1 MAAFTQAL
9 ADLIMQFARERAGT
23 HAGCVSLGNA
33 QHEANRIGPN
43 ARPGCGIA
51 GDGIAAGHKGVG
63 AVIHIQHHRLRAF
76 KQHALAATARLIQAF
91 PDRFRKGQQLWR
103 ERKQAI
109 QQRLFF
115 EFRRSKPAKQRI
127 VMAEQFIKLVRQGF
141 GFSQIAQANRAPR
154 YLVLIGRANAAPCGA
169 DFRIAP
175 RRFAC
180 LIQSRM
186 QRQDQWHII
195 GDAQILRRHG
205 KPLCRHFGDFGKQ
218 SFRVQ
223 HHAIADNA
231 KLAPHHA

>member
-1 MAAFTQAL
+1 
-9 ADLIMQFARERAGT
+9 MQFARERAGT
-23 HAGCVSLGNA
+23 DAGCVGLGNA

-43 ARPGCGIA
+43 TSPGGGIA
-51 GDGIAAGHKGVG
+51 GDGIAAGHKGVS

-76 KQHALAATARLIQAF
+76 EQHALAAAARLIQAF

-103 ERKQAI
+103 QRKQAI

-115 EFRRSKPAKQRI
+115 EFRRPQATQQRI
-127 VMAEQFIKLVRQGF
+127 VMAQQFIKLVGKGF
-141 GFSQIAQANRAPR
+141 GFGQIAKPDRAPR
-154 YLVLIGRANAAPCGA
+154 YLVFIGRANAAPCGA

-175 RRFAC
+175 RRFAR

-186 QRQDQWHII
+186 QRQDQRHII
-195 GDAQILRRHG
+195 GNAQILRRHG
-205 KPLCRHFGDFGKQ
+205 KPLRRHFGDFGKQ